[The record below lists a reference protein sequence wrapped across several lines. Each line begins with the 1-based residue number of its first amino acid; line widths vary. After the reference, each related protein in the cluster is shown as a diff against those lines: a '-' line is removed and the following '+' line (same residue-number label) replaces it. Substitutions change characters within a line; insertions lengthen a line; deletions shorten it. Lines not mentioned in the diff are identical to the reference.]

1 MWHGLITIRKRPL
14 WIGRVIR
21 GGTNCASK
29 SSSSKDRTVS
39 GSKTRRLRSGATRRA
54 GRHEA
59 MQSAS
64 EARAGTPDQFRR
76 RVVRMTPKPSDRQ
89 SIERAVV
96 ADLLRSEPIRRLVEL
111 GLKAKQIIGWRLA
124 VPSVVGAA
132 VLAGCFTYFVAPP
145 LPVEADQRLPPG
157 GQTLEADMG
166 TPANIDQ
173 RPSTRERVAAF
184 ELAAE
189 AILKQATADAKVQEA
204 SARTDKPAITRPIPL
219 PKSRPIPRQ

>member
-1 MWHGLITIRKRPL
+1 
-14 WIGRVIR
+14 V
-21 GGTNCASK
+21 
-29 SSSSKDRTVS
+29 VQ
-39 GSKTRRLRSGATRRA
+39 RA
-54 GRHEA
+54 GPGG
-59 MQSAS
+59 M
-64 EARAGTPDQFRR
+64 TIR
-76 RVVRMTPKPSDRQ
+76 RVVRMTAKPSDRQ
-89 SIERAVV
+89 SVERAIV

-111 GLKAKQIIGWRLA
+111 GLKAKQTIGWRLA

-145 LPVEADQRLPPG
+145 PPVEADQRLPPG